1 MIRSLAFEVS
11 RVTVNPARLID
22 QADGATNIVRGC
34 PCYREF
40 GEEKVCLN
48 NDSVYPIR
56 AISVDPS
63 FFNSLQSKDNLAEFQ
78 SGNDTMCYL
87 ITFLDRKEGYCYC
100 VSQNKRIRINNT
112 DVKASEIDSALQF
125 VTSSEKQSNG
135 VLCSDCLYRYLRTMG
150 ESSEGFLTEDER
162 TEIIDSY
169 VRNLANTMAIQLS
182 SYDDSNGPVSLK
194 EHLPSYINELNR
206 SRSHWISMIRNL
218 RSTKADSDLI
228 RLIESYS
235 TLSRLES
242 VFLFQVQALEDDREE
257 THPLD
262 ALHFMVNVSER
273 VMSTNDEIRERTN
286 DLMNRNAI
294 PAHIQEM
301 LSQHSQKRKETE
313 YRFSNLVSVLHE
325 IDSSTS
331 Q

>member
-1 MIRSLAFEVS
+1 M
-11 RVTVNPARLID
+11 TTNPAKLID
-22 QADGATNIVRGC
+22 HTDGATNIVRGC

-63 FFNSLQSKDNLAEFQ
+63 FFQTLQSKDSLAEFG
-78 SGNDTMCYL
+78 STNESMCYL
-87 ITFLDRKEGYCYC
+87 VTFLDREEGYCYC
-100 VSQNKRIRINNT
+100 VSQNKRIRINNH
-112 DVKASEIDSALQF
+112 DVRASEIDSALQF
-125 VTSSEKQSNG
+125 VTSSEKHRDG

-150 ESSEGFLTEDER
+150 ESSEGFLTDEER
-162 TEIIDSY
+162 KDIIDSY
-169 VRNLANTMAIQLS
+169 VRNLANTIAMQLS
-182 SYDDSNGPVSLK
+182 GYDESNGTDDFK
-194 EHLPSYINELNR
+194 DHLPDYINELNR
-206 SRSHWISMIRNL
+206 TRSHWISMIRNL
-218 RSTKADSDLI
+218 KSTKADADLI
-228 RLIESYS
+228 ELIESYN

-242 VFLFQVQALEDDREE
+242 VFLFQVQTLEDEREE

-273 VMSTNDEIRERTN
+273 VMRTNDEIRERTN
-286 DLMNRNAI
+286 ELMNRDAI
-294 PAHIQEM
+294 PENIQEM
-301 LSQHSQKRKETE
+301 LTQHTQKRKETE

>member
-1 MIRSLAFEVS
+1 
-11 RVTVNPARLID
+11 VTTNPAKLID
-22 QADGATNIVRGC
+22 HTDGATNIVRGC

-63 FFNSLQSKDNLAEFQ
+63 FFQTLQSKDSLAEFG
-78 SGNDTMCYL
+78 STNESMCYL
-87 ITFLDRKEGYCYC
+87 VTFLDREEGYCYC
-100 VSQNKRIRINNT
+100 VSQNKRIRINNH
-112 DVKASEIDSALQF
+112 DVRASEIDSALQF
-125 VTSSEKQSNG
+125 VTSSEKHRDG

-150 ESSEGFLTEDER
+150 ESSEGFLTDEER
-162 TEIIDSY
+162 KDIIDSY
-169 VRNLANTMAIQLS
+169 VRNLANTIAMQLS
-182 SYDDSNGPVSLK
+182 GYDESNGTDDFK
-194 EHLPSYINELNR
+194 DHLPDYINELNR
-206 SRSHWISMIRNL
+206 TRSHWISMIRNL
-218 RSTKADSDLI
+218 KSTKADADLI
-228 RLIESYS
+228 ELIESYN

-242 VFLFQVQALEDDREE
+242 VFLFQVQTLEDEREE

-273 VMSTNDEIRERTN
+273 VMRTNDEIRERTN
-286 DLMNRNAI
+286 ELMNRDAI
-294 PAHIQEM
+294 PENIQEM
-301 LSQHSQKRKETE
+301 LTQHTQKRKETE

>member
-1 MIRSLAFEVS
+1 M
-11 RVTVNPARLID
+11 TTNPAKLID
-22 QADGATNIVRGC
+22 HTDGATNIVRGC

-63 FFNSLQSKDNLAEFQ
+63 FFQSLQSKDSLVEFG
-78 SGNDTMCYL
+78 STNESMCYL
-87 ITFLDRKEGYCYC
+87 VTFLDREEGYCYC
-100 VSQNKRIRINNT
+100 VSQNKRIRINNH
-112 DVKASEIDSALQF
+112 DVRASEIDSALQF
-125 VTSSEKQSNG
+125 VTSSEKHRDG

-150 ESSEGFLTEDER
+150 ESSEGFLTDEER
-162 TEIIDSY
+162 KDIIDSY
-169 VRNLANTMAIQLS
+169 VRNLANTIAMQLS
-182 SYDDSNGPVSLK
+182 GYDESNGTDDFKV
-194 EHLPSYINELNR
+194 HLPDYINELNR
-206 SRSHWISMIRNL
+206 TRSHWISMIRNL
-218 RSTKADSDLI
+218 KSTKADADLI
-228 RLIESYS
+228 ELIESYN

-242 VFLFQVQALEDDREE
+242 VFLFQVQTLEDEREE

-273 VMSTNDEIRERTN
+273 VMRTNDEIRERTN
-286 DLMNRNAI
+286 ELMNRDAI
-294 PAHIQEM
+294 PDNIQEM
-301 LSQHSQKRKETE
+301 LTQHTQKRKETE